1 MVYNVKKAKRIKY
14 GQSHVI
20 YDFIYNNPNC
30 TTDDIIYKFRIKRP
44 TAHNYRWRLK
54 KYGYEACVENRRVL
68 RQNPHEENRRVLR
81 QNPHEENNVVSIS
94 PDSVGSPE
102 HYTDGGIETIDYI
115 RAKLTPEEFR
125 GMCVGNALKYCSRS
139 GKKDIA
145 KADEDLAK
153 AAWFLNYYLERK

>member
-1 MVYNVKKAKRIKY
+1 MVYNVKEAKRINY
-14 GQSHVI
+14 GQSHMI

-30 TTDDIIYKFRIKRP
+30 TTDDIMYKFQIKRP
-44 TAHNYRWRLK
+44 NVHNYRWRLK
-54 KYGYEACVENRRVL
+54 KHGYKACVK
-68 RQNPHEENRRVLR
+68 NRRVLR

-94 PDSVGSPE
+94 PDSVNSPE

-153 AAWFLNYYLERK
+153 AAWYLNHYLERK